1 MFSFAEASE
10 RTHVKGGSWEAT
22 HVVGASKQP
31 GGKYEVQLTT
41 TVTLGMSVL
50 SDAMG
55 DSRLGGSL
63 TRQGTKTATMDPADP
78 ASVMAVLGPMIEEM
92 EGSIRNSLDRVYL
105 TRNRTIVQMIRNGGD
120 AQFEQKFVKELSSA
134 VAAAAL

>member
-1 MFSFAEASE
+1 M
-10 RTHVKGGSWEAT
+10 
-22 HVVGASKQP
+22 VGASKQA
-31 GGKYEVQLTT
+31 GGKYQVQLTT
-41 TVTLGMSVL
+41 TVSLAMDVQSP
-50 SDAMG
+50 DMG

-63 TRQGTKTATMDPADP
+63 TRQGTNTAVMDPAD
-78 ASVMAVLGPMIEEM
+78 AARVMAVLGPMMEEM

-120 AQFEQKFVKELSSA
+120 AQFEKSFVKELSSA

>member
-1 MFSFAEASE
+1 VNS
-10 RTHVKGGSWEAT
+10 GSWEAT

-41 TVTLGMSVL
+41 TVSVAMDVQ
-50 SDAMG
+50 SAEMG

-63 TRQGTKTATMDPADP
+63 TRQGTKTAAMDPADA
-78 ASVMAVLGPMIEEM
+78 ASVMAVLGPMLEEM

-120 AQFEQKFVKELSSA
+120 AQFEQKFVKELSTA